1 EGGSQA
7 LVPLDDGRESAL
19 RSVGVEVTDEL
30 DRREGIVDGAP
41 GLELIEE
48 PEPLLRERDGAWAR
62 YLATGDRRERRR
74 SGPLEALREEG
85 PSLGG
90 ERRKLRL
97 EVGRGPLGG
106 GSRGRLGPNRR
117 GRGITR
123 GCTEG
128 RVERGE

>member
-1 EGGSQA
+1 GRDDLHRHAAFRGEGGSQA

-62 YLATGDRRERRR
+62 YLATGDRREGRR
-74 SGPLEALREEG
+74 SGPLEALREDG
-85 PSLGG
+85 PSPGG
-90 ERRKLRL
+90 ER
-97 EVGRGPLGG
+97 
-106 GSRGRLGPNRR
+106 
-117 GRGITR
+117 
-123 GCTEG
+123 
-128 RVERGE
+128 